1 MWTAKQSVFFSKSL
15 NKSRT
20 SHAHKV
26 CEVREKLASLP
37 SLALRFQPHSRHFV
51 WLLAGTWIHKNTHCF
66 VVYHRCWFTDK
77 FTHLQKKWVSA
88 LGKKRRSRHRGNLNR
103 LVQKVWQEKSSA
115 LVPCHRNCHCP
126 NPGPTPTPI
135 PHPPWNRG
143 QDLHVEEEFSGLLYP
158 LSISFNTVCFIL
170 KIILIFKENGEENG

>member
-1 MWTAKQSVFFSKSL
+1 MSVPPNTYNSWVWHICRNLCHITSSPMWTAKQSFFFSKLL

-20 SHAHKV
+20 SHAHEV
-26 CEVREKLASLP
+26 CGVREKLASLP
-37 SLALRFQPHSRHFV
+37 SFALRFQPHSRHFV

-88 LGKKRRSRHRGNLNR
+88 LGKKRRSRHRGSLNR

-135 PHPPWNRG
+135 PPEIEAKTYMW
-143 QDLHVEEEFSGLLYP
+143 
-158 LSISFNTVCFIL
+158 
-170 KIILIFKENGEENG
+170 

>member
-1 MWTAKQSVFFSKSL
+1 MSVPPNTYNSWVWHICRNLCHITSSPMWTAKQSFFFSKLL

-26 CEVREKLASLP
+26 CGVREKLASLP
-37 SLALRFQPHSRHFV
+37 SFALRFQPHSRHFV

-88 LGKKRRSRHRGNLNR
+88 LGKKRRSRHRGSLNR
-103 LVQKVWQEKSSA
+103 LVQKVWREKSSA

-126 NPGPTPTPI
+126 NSGPTPTPI
-135 PHPPWNRG
+135 PHPP
-143 QDLHVEEEFSGLLYP
+143 SP
-158 LSISFNTVCFIL
+158 L
-170 KIILIFKENGEENG
+170 K